1 MIDGREEKLSLWD
14 IKDITK
20 KQMIANHSN
29 LVNAHTY
36 REKHKAQGER
46 VFYKCSCN
54 QYVDVEMAIVKADSF
69 YVRDLEAGL
78 HKKDCPFFS
87 IKSYHSENGS
97 EMALT
102 ESMFKAPTD
111 ANNIDEE
118 DISLLSDITCETIS
132 RVNTKRVNTFNGL
145 IFSILDSINIDCT
158 LKDYDTNYIAR
169 NFIARFS
176 NLKVGVKGNDTFS
189 DFQNKL
195 EKKKK
200 GLFLEIGYL
209 KDNITVIKNIYSEKE
224 KCYVNA
230 CDTSNTP
237 IKYQI
242 EEFLLL
248 TGKPKFT
255 LENEILFYKT
265 KECKSTKIY
274 PSFLVMKQTL
284 KNIRNFN
291 NVTDGPYCVVSLRSY
306 DIEDIDKE
314 NPPRKT
320 NFESVR
326 LFFQPIYKAES
337 CKTILSVESD
347 FERQCIEYLDRKFK
361 DIKLYKPLTLDR
373 KLFFENLE
381 TFLEDYPQ
389 FFKNYKDECDK
400 YDKVR
405 VIRPDLF
412 MLKDGQLY
420 VFEFAGYLND
430 EKYMYRLE
438 KKEQI
443 FYHKLKDIKYI
454 RINLDS
460 MEKDFN
466 DNRL

>member
-20 KQMIANHSN
+20 KHMIANHFN
-29 LVNAHTY
+29 LINAHTY
-36 REKHKAQGER
+36 REKHKANGER

-54 QYVDVEMAIVKADSF
+54 QYANIEMAIVKGDSF
-69 YVRDLEAGL
+69 HVRDLEAGL

-118 DISLLSDITCETIS
+118 DISLLSDITCKTII

-176 NLKVGVKGNDTFS
+176 NLKVGVKGHDTFS

-224 KCYVNA
+224 KCYVNV

-255 LENEILFYKT
+255 FKNEILFYKT
-265 KECKSTKIY
+265 KACKSTKIY
-274 PSFLVMKQTL
+274 PSFPVMKQTL
-284 KNIRNFN
+284 NNIRNFN
-291 NVTDGPYCVVSLRSY
+291 NITDGPYCVVSLQSY

-314 NPPRKT
+314 KPARKT
-320 NFESVR
+320 NFKSVR
-326 LFFQPIYKAES
+326 LFFQPIYMAES
-337 CKTILSVESD
+337 SKLILPVESN
-347 FERQCIEYLDRKFK
+347 FERQCIEYLDSKFK
-361 DIKLYKPLTLDR
+361 DIKLYKPLTLD
-373 KLFFENLE
+373 KTLFFENLE

-389 FFKNYKDECDK
+389 YFKNYKDECDK
-400 YDKVR
+400 YDKFR

-412 MLKDGQLY
+412 MLKEQKLY
-420 VFEFAGYLND
+420 VFEFAGYVND
-430 EKYMYRLE
+430 DKYMNRLK
-438 KKEQI
+438 KKEQD
-443 FYHKLKDIKYI
+443 FYHKLKDITYLPISLNK
-454 RINLDS
+454 
-460 MEKDFN
+460 MEKDFS
-466 DNRL
+466 DNGL